1 MKGLKVSEFR
11 AIFEQAYKNCDDVIT
26 RKDIS
31 AIFKNAGDDYKV
43 VLIEDELDR
52 YRELVRDRENKF
64 KKFLL
69 EEIAKASGR

>member
-43 VLIEDELDR
+43 AFIEDGLDR

-69 EEIAKASGR
+69 EEIAKVSGR